1 MRLILHG
8 GKCCGM
14 KCIYGLGYHP
24 SEIVERKRKTKK
36 LPSESAQY
44 LSSPRSFF
52 YEAAP
57 EETKG
62 ERLDRLLEF
71 LDEKRPLGI
80 CEIILANWQL
90 VGWRDFIKARGFVE
104 VNKCINS
111 NSLNR
116 IHVFHRNK
124 E

>member
-14 KCIYGLGYHP
+14 KCIYDLGYYP
-24 SEIVERKRKTKK
+24 TEIVPRKRKTKK
-36 LPSESAQY
+36 LKNEGAAY
-44 LSSPRSFF
+44 LSSPKSFF

-62 ERLDRLLEF
+62 QRLNRLLEF
-71 LDEKRPLGI
+71 LDEKRPKGI
-80 CEIILANWQL
+80 CEIVLADWQL
-90 VGWRDFIKARGFVE
+90 VAWRDFIKARGFVE
-104 VNKCINS
+104 VNKCMNS
-111 NSLNR
+111 NSGNS
-116 IHVFHRNK
+116 IHVFHRNQ